1 MSCRKLAAILKAYY
15 PQSLVLL
22 TVHYSVCALE
32 GVVSEEIMND
42 EKEFMEYCD
51 VVIALSAHRY
61 RFLIDQ
67 YGISP
72 GKIKIIPHGIKDTC
86 KVCQKQPPQR
96 KLREILY
103 VGRLDENKGADLL
116 IEAFG
121 LIEKLVPDLRLVVA
135 GEGSL
140 LPALLQ
146 KCKGYWD
153 KVLFIGFLKR
163 EELEEWY
170 SRATVGVIPSR
181 YEEMGFVALEMMMH
195 GLPIVANNTTGLADL
210 LRFAKAGTLISLNLQ
225 DKGTATEQLATAIVN
240 LVNNKELLRHYGK
253 SARKYYLEKYTFGR
267 FKEDMLAIYR
277 K

>member
-1 MSCRKLAAILKAYY
+1 M
-15 PQSLVLL
+15 LV
-22 TVHYSVCALE
+22 
-32 GVVSEEIMND
+32 
-42 EKEFMEYCD
+42 
-51 VVIALSAHRY
+51 
-61 RFLIDQ
+61 
-67 YGISP
+67 
-72 GKIKIIPHGIKDTC
+72 
-86 KVCQKQPPQR
+86 
-96 KLREILY
+96 
-103 VGRLDENKGADLL
+103 
-116 IEAFG
+116 EAFG
-121 LIEKLVPDLRLVVA
+121 LIEKQVPDLRLVVA

-146 KCKGYWD
+146 KCKGYWG
-153 KVLFIGFLKR
+153 KVLFTGFLKR

-170 SRATVGVIPSR
+170 NRATVGVIPSR

-240 LVNNKELLRHYGK
+240 LVNNKELLRHFGK